1 MFIYSF
7 WSGNDFCGGITVYD
21 EPFLFNSNLNKLF
34 CRLFLTDITAI
45 LEFITKM
52 TQQLWPGSLSM
63 NLDAHQILQEGLF
76 RLKTS
81 SLSNFILHI
90 NIQYQGN
97 F

>member
-1 MFIYSF
+1 M
-7 WSGNDFCGGITVYD
+7 YD

-34 CRLFLTDITAI
+34 YRLFLTDITAI

-81 SLSNFILHI
+81 LYPISSCISIF
-90 NIQYQGN
+90 NIREIFKNLQ
-97 F
+97 FEFFLI